1 MEGDDDDE
9 EKDDDNLNQR
19 YEELKEN
26 FEKYKQN
33 KEREISH
40 LKKDLERTN
49 RQLNDLTQE
58 KLDHLI
64 KTQQSFHQDFLA
76 RFSSDETS
84 MIAPMNEDYFPST
97 PNKLAK
103 KRKLT
108 TAATIANSTTPNDR
122 EYDYYS

>member
-9 EKDDDNLNQR
+9 EEDDDNLNQR
-19 YEELKEN
+19 YDELKEN

-33 KEREISH
+33 KEVEISH
-40 LKKDLERTN
+40 LKKDLERTK

-76 RFSSDETS
+76 RFSSDET
-84 MIAPMNEDYFPST
+84 PMNEDYFPST

-103 KRKLT
+103 KRKLM
-108 TAATIANSTTPNDR
+108 TAATIANSTTSNDR